1 MVRRRMK
8 VERKSDERQVKVKQA
23 LDESKMNVGQKS
35 NGCLLQQ
42 LMMQRLAM
50 RRSTTA
56 MANNYNDQ
64 QRGERQQNKCSA
76 IDRSGVLR

>member
-64 QRGERQQNKCSA
+64 QRGERQHNKCSA